1 MIYASNP
8 FFIWG
13 LMREFARPRV
23 IVSKC
28 LEFDHCRYNGDII
41 RSPIVA
47 KLREYVDFL
56 PVCAEMEIGLGVP
69 RKPVRIIL
77 DKGVQQL
84 VQPATGRDV
93 TEDMKTF
100 CTDFLDS
107 AGDVDGFILK
117 FRSPSCGIKDVKV
130 YPTTGKSGAI
140 EKTSGF
146 FGKAVLGRYP
156 FLPIEDEG
164 RLRNARIKEHFLT
177 KLFTLAAFRKTKS
190 EGSMKGLIKFHTEN
204 KYLLMAYNQ
213 AELRKMGT
221 IAANKENKPFKEL
234 ISEYETH
241 LHRAFSMPLKYSSSI
256 NVLMHAFGHFSDQ
269 LLSREKT
276 LFLDWIQKYREGKT
290 SLCPSINIIRSWI
303 VRFEDQYL
311 MQQTF
316 FEPYPEDL
324 LEVDPVE
331 SQLREDLWKGVLLGD
346 LSNGNN
352 LRNG

>member
-1 MIYASNP
+1 
-8 FFIWG
+8 
-13 LMREFARPRV
+13 MREFARPRV

-56 PVCAEMEIGLGVP
+56 PVCAEMGIGLGVP

-77 DKGVQQL
+77 DNGVQQL

-130 YPTTGKSGAI
+130 YPAASNSGAV
-140 EKTSGF
+140 EKASGF
-146 FGKAVLGRYP
+146 FGGAVLKRYP

-164 RLRNARIKEHFLT
+164 RLRNARIKEHFIT
-177 KLFTLAAFRKTKS
+177 RLFALAAFRKVKS
-190 EGSMKGLIKFHTEN
+190 EGSMKYLIKFHTEN

-213 AELRKMGT
+213 AELRKLGA
-221 IAANKENKPFKEL
+221 IAANKENKIFNEL
-234 ISEYETH
+234 ISEYEMH
-241 LHRAFSMPLKYSSSI
+241 LYSALSRPVKYTSSI
-256 NVLMHAFGHFSDQ
+256 NVLMHALGHFSDQ
-269 LLSREKT
+269 LSNREKA
-276 LFLDWIQKYREGKT
+276 LFFDWIQKYREGKT
-290 SLCPSINIIRSWI
+290 SLCPAINTIRSWI

-311 MQQTF
+311 LNQTF
-316 FEPYPEDL
+316 FEPYPEGL
-324 LEVDPVE
+324 LEVDPIE
-331 SQLREDLWKGVLLGD
+331 SHLREDLW
-346 LSNGNN
+346 NGI
-352 LRNG
+352 